1 MRHSV
6 IIGACQETLP
16 KLRRGDIEEAG
27 RAEPE
32 SRACLSPNIPQ
43 TGKTQH
49 GSARVLNSEPEAR
62 LESSAS
68 RFEAERSASGVPET
82 ICRDPRARLVATR
95 PRGVNAAIRTR
106 FSPAEDDAVRTRPL
120 NKPRRSS
127 SGSPLRR
134 PTQRGRSRC
143 DIRGLVAERAS
154 YDRPG
159 CDHGARSKR
168 RRRRS

>member
-1 MRHSV
+1 
-6 IIGACQETLP
+6 L
-16 KLRRGDIEEAG
+16 KRRG

-106 FSPAEDDAVRTRPL
+106 FSRAADDAVRTRPL
-120 NKPRRSS
+120 NMITSAIILRIAPSQTDPTRPVAVRHQRA
-127 SGSPLRR
+127 GS
-134 PTQRGRSRC
+134 
-143 DIRGLVAERAS
+143 RAS